1 MTTNEPRLD
10 SERRAHPRHRAQF
23 AIGIETATRTDR
35 FAVARNASEGGI
47 LFITASNFR
56 CGEELR
62 LTIVLTTRPPI
73 AVTAR
78 VLRVEA
84 GNLSP
89 PWRFLVAARFLTPQ
103 PEIARILCGLV
114 WD

>member
-1 MTTNEPRLD
+1 MTNEPMLD
-10 SERRAHPRHRAQF
+10 SDRRVHPRHPAHF
-23 AIGIETATRTDR
+23 AIGIETATRKDR
-35 FAVARNASEGGI
+35 FGVARNASEGGI

-56 CGEELR
+56 CGDDLE
-62 LTIVLTTRPPI
+62 LTILLSTRPPI
-73 AVTAR
+73 VVAVR

-89 PWRFLVAARFLTPQ
+89 PWRFLVAARFATPQ
-103 PEIARILCGLV
+103 PEIARILCGLT